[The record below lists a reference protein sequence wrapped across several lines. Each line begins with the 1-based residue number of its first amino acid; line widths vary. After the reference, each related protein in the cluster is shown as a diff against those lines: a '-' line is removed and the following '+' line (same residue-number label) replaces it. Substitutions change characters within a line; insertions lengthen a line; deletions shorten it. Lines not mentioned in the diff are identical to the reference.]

1 MKITKSNI
9 TTTISKLKL
18 KATSTTQTTLKERWL
33 SLRISLFCF
42 LIFSSITY
50 KNLLSENKQLRSEL
64 DQKNKIIKDLKA
76 ENLNLQEAERKRNLD
91 FQNIKR
97 EHSQLLEQIETF
109 RNSNSASTKPAQNEA
124 EGDDSDANEKVSLL
138 KK

>member
-1 MKITKSNI
+1 M
-9 TTTISKLKL
+9 
-18 KATSTTQTTLKERWL
+18 
-33 SLRISLFCF
+33 
-42 LIFSSITY
+42 
-50 KNLLSENKQLRSEL
+50 RSEL

-124 EGDDSDANEKVSLL
+124 EGDGSDANEKVSLL